1 MKKIVL
7 LIFLLLSLSGCVNIN
22 NSEIKDII
30 YEAQKSD
37 LKLINTYRTG
47 FKYYLPVNLNVK
59 STSRFNKVLFDGV
72 YNYYLFVDMISYYND
87 VKFNYKVNDTS
98 YLSLNINNK
107 EKIGYLE
114 INKRNDKYLIEI
126 MYNYAKIEVIVD
138 ENDIKGAISNSIV
151 ILSSIVFNK
160 EMIASMQDHSLMCN

>member
-1 MKKIVL
+1 
-7 LIFLLLSLSGCVNIN
+7 
-22 NSEIKDII
+22 
-30 YEAQKSD
+30 
-37 LKLINTYRTG
+37 
-47 FKYYLPVNLNVK
+47 
-59 STSRFNKVLFDGV
+59 
-72 YNYYLFVDMISYYND
+72 MISYYND

-160 EMIASMQDHSLMCN
+160 EMIASMQDEDILNFSEEELDIFKTELEESKFLDIVEEFDSYEGEDEIPDYDLVN